1 MKHITAGLA
10 WLIISMLAIIA
21 MVIWF
26 PGPASQGATIW
37 QTCKPGTKQYV
48 DAYRIYDNA
57 WSGPSSRRFCVSS
70 TGLNITIRSN
80 AVAAGNVVA
89 YPSIRFGA
97 FYTDGDP
104 QSGMPLRVTRIGPM
118 RLLVSSRGSATGT
131 WLTDADLWFRPRARW
146 DQHGTFELVIAN
158 RWQGFGQPGGVPVR
172 MTPWS
177 AFFRGSGRGAPA
189 RIGHV
194 LYRASEWIT
203 RDPLTGY
210 TWPIL
215 VFRQVRQS
223 ATARLRLGAFV
234 WWARR
239 HGRLPSS
246 WWLGSVAYGS
256 ELWSGGRGLTDAM
269 RVSSPGLGS

>member
-1 MKHITAGLA
+1 M
-10 WLIISMLAIIA
+10 
-21 MVIWF
+21 
-26 PGPASQGATIW
+26 
-37 QTCKPGTKQYV
+37 

-146 DQHGTFELVIAN
+146 DRHGTFELVIAN

-215 VFRQVRQS
+215 VFRQVRQ
-223 ATARLRLGAFV
+223 RLRHAC
-234 WWARR
+234 AS
-239 HGRLPSS
+239 GRS
-246 WWLGSVAYGS
+246 
-256 ELWSGGRGLTDAM
+256 SGGSAAWAAAVVVVAGFGGVRVGVVVGPAALTDAM